1 MKQINLDINIGT
13 CMQFKFELKELRQL
27 KYDYCDISEG
37 IMLSKIRIKS
47 DNMSNL
53 TKLNESLYYCH
64 IITKSTH
71 FENVFESALS
81 FGSS

>member
-1 MKQINLDINIGT
+1 
-13 CMQFKFELKELRQL
+13 
-27 KYDYCDISEG
+27 
-37 IMLSKIRIKS
+37 MLSKIRIKS

-53 TKLNESLYYCH
+53 TKLNEGLYYCH
-64 IITKSTH
+64 IMTKLKH